1 MISKKNIQY
10 IVLLVLLSIFLI
22 LKMERGFSDTEE
34 AGGLWNIIQLI
45 FVVGGLVC
53 LYSNIHYRN
62 FVSNNIVIKI
72 YLIFA
77 FYIWFF
83 SFFVYFSDNVY
94 EITSTFNFVMIP
106 YGALTMYFFYT
117 VGSKID
123 IRKYPLILV
132 STYVIIFIILFASM
146 RGLLPL
152 IFVYT
157 PQKIAVF
164 PYIIAFLAV
173 IMTGKRTG
181 FLVLAAILL
190 IYFVSFYREKSIKNI
205 IIKFGILII
214 VLFTVYYLGMNFIE
228 KFNLDMLDRLEH
240 YDEGGAAVR
249 LERWGIIGEN
259 VMSSNYLQL
268 IFGHGY
274 KSVLKL
280 TGGHA
285 HNDFLEVLY
294 DYGIIALALYLMFY
308 ISFFIEGLK
317 MYKKNYIY
325 AREFMCSFAVAI
337 FLASFSFYLADCT
350 FITCNSVCIGLM
362 LADWD
367 NKKQLL

>member
-1 MISKKNIQY
+1 MEIASKYSYITKTLLMSFLYMPIFPLGVLISLIGF
-10 IVLLVLLSIFLI
+10 IF
-22 LKMERGFSDTEE
+22 G
-34 AGGLWNIIQLI
+34 
-45 FVVGGLVC
+45 
-53 LYSNIHYRN
+53 Y
-62 FVSNNIVIKI
+62 
-72 YLIFA
+72 
-77 FYIWFF
+77 
-83 SFFVYFSDNVY
+83 
-94 EITSTFNFVMIP
+94 
-106 YGALTMYFFYT
+106 
-117 VGSKID
+117 
-123 IRKYPLILV
+123 
-132 STYVIIFIILFASM
+132 
-146 RGLLPL
+146 
-152 IFVYT
+152 
-157 PQKIAVF
+157 
-164 PYIIAFLAV
+164 
-173 IMTGKRTG
+173 
-181 FLVLAAILL
+181 
-190 IYFVSFYREKSIKNI
+190 
-205 IIKFGILII
+205 
-214 VLFTVYYLGMNFIE
+214 FIE